1 LYMGPYATARR
12 ADIALVELRGNGVVA
27 GTRLNKVWQLLQLAA
42 ANSLPGPSGNSW
54 LQVGSPEQSRAAV
67 KTMQ

>member
-1 LYMGPYATARR
+1 MS
-12 ADIALVELRGNGVVA
+12 DVELRGNGVVA

-42 ANSLPGPSGNSW
+42 ANSLPGPF
-54 LQVGSPEQSRAAV
+54 QVGSPVQSRAAV

>member
-42 ANSLPGPSGNSW
+42 ANSLPGPF
-54 LQVGSPEQSRAAV
+54 QVGSPVQSRAAV